1 MDEQAIAQN
10 IRREE
15 RKRQQLLEKRIE
27 AAWREV
33 EILKT
38 RFLEIDPALRK
49 ILLFGSLGKKQ
60 VRSTNF
66 DIDLAVKCSPDKYL
80 QLVGVALDSDFKVD
94 VVDLTTVNQNFR
106 QFILQDSAVIY
117 EQR

>member
-1 MDEQAIAQN
+1 MDEQAIVKN

-15 RKRQQLLEKRIE
+15 RKQQQLLKKRIK

-33 EILKT
+33 ETLKV
-38 RFLEIDPALRK
+38 RFLEIDPALQQ
-49 ILLFGSLGKKQ
+49 ILLFGSLGKNQ
-60 VRSTNF
+60 VKSMNF
-66 DIDLAVKCSPDKYL
+66 DIDLAVQCSPDKYL
-80 QLVGVALDSDFKVD
+80 QLVGAALDSDFKVD
-94 VVDLTTVNQNFR
+94 VVNLATVNQNFR